1 MVSAATFSASDLS
14 LNAMS
19 NNKTFKY
26 KGASGS
32 LDLFWNG
39 KTLLVKKL
47 AKQGELLTV
56 NQTPRTWNQEL
67 KQDKLKFA
75 NDILNDIE
83 EVNSSLNKAREEK
96 NRVATSLN
104 SIRMK
109 QKPGEEVDGDV
120 ESLNAEL
127 KDINQQISELRSRVH
142 SLEYQRKKLADL
154 TVYNAVA
161 VLSVRPAGAF
171 FLKTAKGLY
180 LTEGTDTAE
189 KLIHPL
195 TGQSTFGKTWAARA
209 SAVLKTNNSKTESTS
224 EALMTL
230 EIIER
235 GVVTISLMSGQQYS
249 LQRVYNDYVAK
260 YEKLE
265 KKHPV
270 VVNKF
275 AFKNDQL
282 FLKYAQKNSS
292 GSDVL
297 NINLKYTGK
306 KKNLVLIVAK
316 SPIKIVD
323 PENKSGA
330 TTSHI
335 GVLAAAKKRLIELK
349 KVEKVQG
356 RVDSKWVQ
364 NYKKGLIKLGSTLLS
379 VEGID
384 YYGWESLWYL
394 ASWMHINRLPDRKI
408 NLIIGQ
414 SVNGFSV
421 KRINNSEFGGSK
433 IIVSRSGASVYEF
446 STDSKGFVRK
456 YSFVPFKQ
464 NLEIQSIET
473 TTTRNNK
480 RLLSEFASKYGLIEI
495 KG

>member
-1 MVSAATFSASDLS
+1 MYL
-14 LNAMS
+14 
-19 NNKTFKY
+19 
-26 KGASGS
+26 GC
-32 LDLFWNG
+32 
-39 KTLLVKKL
+39 
-47 AKQGELLTV
+47 
-56 NQTPRTWNQEL
+56 R
-67 KQDKLKFA
+67 
-75 NDILNDIE
+75 
-83 EVNSSLNKAREEK
+83 K
-96 NRVATSLN
+96 NRAEFVEKIVVIDEILEHG
-104 SIRMK
+104 RMK
-109 QKPGEEVDGDV
+109 IGLQDTVCAV
-120 ESLNAEL
+120 HMAE
-127 KDINQQISELRSRVH
+127 R
-142 SLEYQRKKLADL
+142 
-154 TVYNAVA
+154 
-161 VLSVRPAGAF
+161 
-171 FLKTAKGLY
+171 
-180 LTEGTDTAE
+180 
-189 KLIHPL
+189 
-195 TGQSTFGKTWAARA
+195 
-209 SAVLKTNNSKTESTS
+209 
-224 EALMTL
+224 
-230 EIIER
+230 
-235 GVVTISLMSGQQYS
+235 
-249 LQRVYNDYVAK
+249 
-260 YEKLE
+260 
-265 KKHPV
+265 
-270 VVNKF
+270 
-275 AFKNDQL
+275 
-282 FLKYAQKNSS
+282 
-292 GSDVL
+292 SDVQYL
-297 NINLKYTGK
+297 IAAASVSTRTRTFCNKRSFVTGK

-323 PENKSGA
+323 PKNKSGA